1 MCPLVGWMDLTSIF
15 DSVDEDSGDEFDD
28 ELSMILVVLDIS
40 EDNEN
45 TKMSARNLPLRGA
58 MYITCMLNG
67 NPTLCKEMF
76 RMEPP
81 EFIALCSELRE
92 CQLMRSARYLDVEES
107 VAIFLMII
115 GHSQGQWVA

>member
-45 TKMSARNLPLRGA
+45 TKMSARNLPL
-58 MYITCMLNG
+58 
-67 NPTLCKEMF
+67 
-76 RMEPP
+76 
-81 EFIALCSELRE
+81 
-92 CQLMRSARYLDVEES
+92 
-107 VAIFLMII
+107 
-115 GHSQGQWVA
+115 